1 MEEELCKEM
10 HALKKR
16 VQSSLAVSAKAKQ
29 RKLPSVYLASWLTSK
44 GSCGLHRTNQHPHL
58 KVHPHRAF

>member
-29 RKLPSVYLASWLTSK
+29 RKLPMPFFYAGVYLASWLTSED
-44 GSCGLHRTNQHPHL
+44 SCGHVYTGPTST
-58 KVHPHRAF
+58 